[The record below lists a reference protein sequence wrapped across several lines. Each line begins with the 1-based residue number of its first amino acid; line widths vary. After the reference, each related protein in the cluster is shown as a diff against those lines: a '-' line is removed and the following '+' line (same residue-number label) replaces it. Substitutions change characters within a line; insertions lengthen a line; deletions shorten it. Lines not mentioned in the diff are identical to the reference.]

1 VVRSDAPVILETHG
15 LIKEYKVGHQQVG
28 AIRDV
33 SVTVHQGEFIAI
45 TGPSGSGKS
54 TLLQLMG
61 GLERPS
67 SGTVSVDGVRLD
79 TMSDRALS
87 RFRGQFIGFVFQFF
101 YLQPFLN
108 VGTNLAVPG
117 MFSRLKGQERSE
129 RVRELAEAVGL
140 ADRLD
145 HMPSQLSGGQIQRA
159 AIARALMNRP
169 KLLLADEPTGN
180 LDSQNGMAIVQLFEK
195 IRDEFGTT
203 IVLVTH
209 DPAVARRAD
218 RSIVLKDGVVV

>member
-1 VVRSDAPVILETHG
+1 
-15 LIKEYKVGHQQVG
+15 
-28 AIRDV
+28 
-33 SVTVHQGEFIAI
+33 
-45 TGPSGSGKS
+45 
-54 TLLQLMG
+54 
-61 GLERPS
+61 
-67 SGTVSVDGVRLD
+67 
-79 TMSDRALS
+79 
-87 RFRGQFIGFVFQFF
+87 
-101 YLQPFLN
+101 
-108 VGTNLAVPG
+108 VPG